1 MSYYSTPYVTSQGET
16 WMDIAEAFYGNQM
29 MTAPLVEANPEY
41 ADQLIFRS
49 GQSLRIP
56 IIAAQPPDSLP
67 PWKRGM

>member
-1 MSYYSTPYVTSQGET
+1 
-16 WMDIAEAFYGNQM
+16 MDIAEAFYGNQM